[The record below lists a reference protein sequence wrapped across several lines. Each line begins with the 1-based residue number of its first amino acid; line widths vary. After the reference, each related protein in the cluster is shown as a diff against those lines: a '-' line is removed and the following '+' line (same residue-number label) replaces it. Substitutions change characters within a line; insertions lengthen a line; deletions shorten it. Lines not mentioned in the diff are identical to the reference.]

1 MKTRINTNGLALA
14 VSLLM
19 VMRANASIISGTGNP
34 IYTNGWPEG
43 AASVSNLKSCV
54 GWWEGP
60 PLGGGEWHI
69 QFRGDAE
76 ALNQA
81 LTNFAAIKS
90 PILDLVVHDGPKHD
104 KFLELD
110 KQSQPGTDSRVDWEL
125 VIWVPESWNQRYN
138 STNEASQRFY
148 ANDPNLHKPV
158 PAPELNIYIG
168 GGDVDLEKIRIP
180 SNLHVRDERAEQS
193 KKISQ

>member
-1 MKTRINTNGLALA
+1 MNAGLKINCLALVA
-14 VSLLM
+14 GLLM
-19 VMRANASIISGTGNP
+19 VVRTNALIVSGTGSP
-34 IYTNGWPEG
+34 TETNGWPEG
-43 AASVSNLKSCV
+43 AAAVSDLKSFV

-60 PLGGGEWHI
+60 PFGGGEWHV

-90 PILDLVVHDGPKHD
+90 PTLDLVVHDGPKHD
-104 KFLELD
+104 QFLELD
-110 KQSQPGTDSRVDWEL
+110 KQSQPNTNSRVDWEL

-158 PAPELNIYIG
+158 PAPELDIYIG
-168 GGDVDLEKIRIP
+168 GGNVDLEKIRIP
-180 SNLHVRDERAEQS
+180 SNLHVRDERAEHS